1 MKTTYKQHLHT
12 SVEGLVEQV
21 KLFYEFIDDYNLTE
35 DWRIY
40 KNIAKAQKL
49 VEKSR
54 ANGQL
59 VEF

>member
-1 MKTTYKQHLHT
+1 MKTKYKQNLHT

-40 KNIAKAQKL
+40 ENIAKAQKL